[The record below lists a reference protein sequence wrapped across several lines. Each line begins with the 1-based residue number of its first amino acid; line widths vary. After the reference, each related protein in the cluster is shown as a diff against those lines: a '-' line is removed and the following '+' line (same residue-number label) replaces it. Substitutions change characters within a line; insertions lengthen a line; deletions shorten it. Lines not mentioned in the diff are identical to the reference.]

1 MQEVHCKTSSIIS
14 PFAVFILKLSRNSS
28 KSCDWFCR
36 GKNFLASLE
45 MIPSCKEEHNAVLEP
60 LRFVVNVRCTLFS
73 ENSNSI
79 CLRSSSDTDSPFII
93 KISLPTHKPGS
104 RKKQKTDRVDT
115 TAGGHNKTY
124 CNKLL
129 KIIFLSYHIKIYVL
143 WWNNNSNKHFA
154 KIKTYIKK
162 VFCFLEKKLKA
173 Q

>member
-1 MQEVHCKTSSIIS
+1 MKNWNGIKNIACALFMQEVHCKTSSTIS

-28 KSCDWFCR
+28 KSCDWLCG

-45 MIPSCKEEHNAVLEP
+45 MIPSCKEEHNAVLVP

-93 KISLPTHKPGS
+93 KISLPTHKPGG
-104 RKKQKTDRVDT
+104 RKKTDRVDT
-115 TAGGHNKTY
+115 TARGHNKTY

-129 KIIFLSYHIKIYVL
+129 KWFFFILPHESLWNVL
-143 WWNNNSNKHFA
+143 W
-154 KIKTYIKK
+154 
-162 VFCFLEKKLKA
+162 
-173 Q
+173 